1 MYRRTK
7 KVHEARKRQLEAM
20 RRGKDRARMLR
31 PSPECPPMLPD
42 LRMRITVERF
52 DFGEER
58 HVFEMRKTNRVD
70 TYHVC
75 VDGQPW
81 KRAGLTG
88 VLEGIRKACPRAL
101 SPRAACD

>member
-7 KVHEARKRQLEAM
+7 KVHEARQRHLEAM

-31 PSPECPPMLPD
+31 PSTEYPAPLPE

-52 DFGEER
+52 DFGEDR

-70 TYHVC
+70 TYRVS

-88 VLEGIRKACPRAL
+88 VLEGIRKACPRVL
-101 SPRAACD
+101 SPRALYE

>member
-7 KVHEARKRQLEAM
+7 KVHEARKHQLEAM
-20 RRGKDRARMLR
+20 RRGKERSRMMR
-31 PSPECPPMLPD
+31 PSPEYPALLPE

-52 DFGEER
+52 DFCEER
-58 HVFEMRKTNRVD
+58 HVFEMRKSNRVD
-70 TYHVC
+70 TYRVY

-88 VLEGIRKACPRAL
+88 VLEGIRKACPRVL
-101 SPRAACD
+101 STRAMA